1 MSDRPLLDTRRAVR
15 RALASLRA
23 RSGPE
28 PLVLVALSGG
38 ADSLALAAATAVEAP
53 KLGVRAGVLLIDHGL
68 QTGSAEV
75 AERAGEQARTLGLGP
90 VLVRRVRVAADAPG
104 GPEAAARDARYAEF
118 RSVAAEAG
126 ASAILTGHTRSDQA
140 EQVLLGLARGSGSR
154 TLAGIPERRP
164 LGTECELLRPFL
176 GADPE
181 ITREVTRAACER
193 AELEP
198 WDDPHNND
206 DRFARVR
213 VRRRVLP
220 VLAEELGEGISA
232 ALARSADLARE
243 DADALDAF
251 AAEALAGLRRA
262 EQQDAVHAPG
272 APGAADHEVLLPAA
286 GIAGLPA
293 AIRNRVIRLAG
304 VEFGAHLSREHTL
317 ALAALAT
324 DWRGQ
329 GPVFVPGIRGTRAA
343 GLLRL
348 TRQTG
353 SPREKRD

>member
-15 RALASLRA
+15 RALTGLRA
-23 RSGPE
+23 RSGPD

-38 ADSLALAAATAVEAP
+38 ADSLALAAAAAVEAP
-53 KLGVRAGVLLIDHGL
+53 KLGVRAGALLIDHGL

-75 AERAGEQARTLGLGP
+75 AERAGEQASALGLGP
-90 VLVRRVRVAADAPG
+90 VLVRRVRVAAGGPG
-104 GPEAAARDARYAEF
+104 GPEAAARAARYAEF
-118 RSVAAEAG
+118 RAVAAETG
-126 ASAILTGHTRSDQA
+126 ARAILTGHTRSDQA
-140 EQVLLGLARGSGSR
+140 EQVLLGIARGSGSR

-164 LGTECELLRPFL
+164 LGPECELLRPFL
-176 GADPE
+176 SADPE
-181 ITREVTRAACER
+181 IFRDVTRAACER
-193 AELEP
+193 AGLEP
-198 WDDPHNND
+198 WDDPHND
-206 DRFARVR
+206 DNRFARVR

-220 VLAEELGEGISA
+220 VLGEELGAGTAA
-232 ALARSADLARE
+232 ALARTADLARE

-251 AAEALAGLRRA
+251 AAEALAGLRSAGERDRGH
-262 EQQDAVHAPG
+262 EPG
-272 APGAADHEVLLPAA
+272 APGDAEYEVLLPVA

-293 AIRNRVIRLAG
+293 AIRNRVLRLAG

-348 TRQTG
+348 TRQVG
-353 SPREKRD
+353 SPRANRD